1 MAAKSIDPERP
12 APLPRHNDDVRHLGE
27 EVTDA
32 VARGAQSPDQPGI
45 RRCRGR
51 S

>member
-32 VARGAQSPDQPGI
+32 VAMGSGPDQAGI